1 MARYTFTAPCTMT
14 VTLNGTTRHDA
25 ETRLQEAL
33 TFLTALAGWGEG
45 TLLLDLT
52 INAPL
57 TLIDLDDSM
66 DAEPRPFIAPGDE
79 IPNRQMPDLKG

>member
-1 MARYTFTAPCTMT
+1 MARYTFTTHCTMT

-33 TFLTALAGWGEG
+33 MLLTALAGWGEG
-45 TLLLDLT
+45 TLPLDLT
-52 INAPL
+52 IDAPL

-66 DAEPRPFIAPGDE
+66 DAEPRPFIAPGDKT
-79 IPNRQMPDLKG
+79 PNRQMPDPKG